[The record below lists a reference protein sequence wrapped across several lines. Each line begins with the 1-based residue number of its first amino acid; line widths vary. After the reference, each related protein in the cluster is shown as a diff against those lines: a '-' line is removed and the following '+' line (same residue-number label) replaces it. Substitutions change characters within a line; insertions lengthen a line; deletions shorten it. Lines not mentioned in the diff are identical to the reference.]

1 LIHAYRLAP
10 ASSISPFLYFQLL
23 GMIALERVVF
33 GETPDLWSLIGSG
46 GVIASGIYLIH
57 RERLA
62 HRDRK
67 DAAME
72 RPAAL

>member
-1 LIHAYRLAP
+1 
-10 ASSISPFLYFQLL
+10 
-23 GMIALERVVF
+23 MIALERVVF

-46 GVIASGIYLIH
+46 VVIASGIYLIH